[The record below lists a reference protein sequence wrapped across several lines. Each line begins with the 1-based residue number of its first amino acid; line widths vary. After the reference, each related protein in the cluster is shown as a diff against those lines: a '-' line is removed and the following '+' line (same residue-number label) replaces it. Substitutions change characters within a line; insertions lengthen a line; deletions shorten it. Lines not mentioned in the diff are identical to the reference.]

1 MSKLDNLEF
10 VKPAEIETRSFQI
23 ITSELGDRALD
34 PEHELVIK
42 RVIHTSA
49 DFDYA
54 DNLVFSPHATS
65 IGVQA
70 LKDGCSIVTDT
81 KMAAS
86 GINKRVLERFGGQ
99 VYNFMSDSDVA
110 AEAKERGCT
119 RATVCMERA
128 AALGEP
134 LIYAVGNAPTAL
146 VRLYE
151 MIQAGQMS
159 SLPALIVGVPVGF
172 VNVVESKELICDLDV
187 PHIVARGRKG
197 GSNVAAAICNALL
210 YLASNNERE

>member
-1 MSKLDNLEF
+1 MSTLDTLEF
-10 VKPAEIETRSFQI
+10 VKPADIEARSFQI

-54 DNLVFSPHATS
+54 DNLVFSPHATNV
-65 IGVQA
+65 GVEA
-70 LKDGCSIVTDT
+70 LKNGCSIVTDT

-86 GINKRVLERFGGQ
+86 GINKRVLERFGGK
-99 VYNFMSDSDVA
+99 VYNFMSDADVA
-110 AEAKERGCT
+110 AEARERGCT
-119 RATVCMERA
+119 RAAVCMERA
-128 AALGEP
+128 AALGKP
-134 LIYAVGNAPTAL
+134 LIYAIGNAPTAL
-146 VRLYE
+146 VRIYE
-151 MIQAGQMS
+151 MLQAGEMFCR
-159 SLPALIVGVPVGF
+159 PALIVGVPVGF
-172 VNVVESKELICDLDV
+172 VNVVESKELICELDV

-210 YLASNNERE
+210 YLASNDVRE